1 MGVGWGGASDPRQPG
16 RGAGE
21 TGRRGRVPAARG
33 PRDRSPVESRPPP
46 AHTCRGAGREKSGAL
61 PRREASPGAPGAG
74 GKSSTPSSPSSP
86 SRAPLEKR
94 LASKGASSFAS
105 PAPWPQAADSRAW
118 SRPRPGSF
126 EPRPEAAWSLTPPGR
141 SQAPPRWGARPR
153 PRARCD
159 GPAPPRGPLRNSR
172 PGRARIHRQSGRGN
186 SLSTPTPNGDRPRRR
201 QMAFRAPGPGQ
212 AAPPTSAH
220 ERGRAVA
227 DGRHP
232 GRGARGRPGAP
243 GGGDTS
249 PAHAPTFFQRIPRPP
264 QLVAPSP
271 DAIPAQTSSAHCP
284 PPILH
289 PPSSEAIPSFVSP
302 RPPLRARPL
311 PHTNASHRRGNS
323 FRETSSPRPGGD
335 VGKSPVTAHPRA
347 ASPPSSPREPVRENP
362 GGGPPRSGSGGPEV
376 RHTHRATSGTF
387 FLSPSGSVC
396 YRAASGA
403 PRSRP
408 MGDGGEDKPPP
419 PVRVQAGGGGARP
432 PPQEDLG
439 ERGDGQN
446 SSRARRRPLPEKKKK
461 WLPPAPPS
469 PAPPWPA
476 PRSPPPPPWAPPRPS

>member
-212 AAPPTSAH
+212 APPPTSAH

-302 RPPLRARPL
+302 RPPPQG
-311 PHTNASHRRGNS
+311 P
-323 FRETSSPRPGGD
+323 
-335 VGKSPVTAHPRA
+335 
-347 ASPPSSPREPVRENP
+347 ASPPHQRLTPTRKQFP
-362 GGGPPRSGSGGPEV
+362 GN
-376 RHTHRATSGTF
+376 
-387 FLSPSGSVC
+387 FL
-396 YRAASGA
+396 
-403 PRSRP
+403 
-408 MGDGGEDKPPP
+408 
-419 PVRVQAGGGGARP
+419 
-432 PPQEDLG
+432 
-439 ERGDGQN
+439 
-446 SSRARRRPLPEKKKK
+446 
-461 WLPPAPPS
+461 
-469 PAPPWPA
+469 
-476 PRSPPPPPWAPPRPS
+476 PPPWRRREEVPGYRPPSRRESPVLSPGTSERKPWGGTASVRVRGPRGPAHTPRNLGNFFFSLRRGPSVTGQPRGPPAAVRWGTGGRISPRLR